1 MNAQYTRMLAEEARA
16 ALADR
21 AASGASSLNAAIA
34 EGDRELRARE
44 RIRREIV
51 REHFGVE
58 AEDDGKPK
66 PALAGKLARLL
77 RLS

>member
-1 MNAQYTRMLAEEARA
+1 MLVEEARA
-16 ALADR
+16 ALVDNADQ
-21 AASGASSLNAAIA
+21 AASGPSRLNSAIP

-51 REHFGVE
+51 REHFGAE
-58 AEDDGKPK
+58 AEDNETPRA
-66 PALAGKLARLL
+66 ALAGKLARLL

>member
-16 ALADR
+16 ALADN
-21 AASGASSLNAAIA
+21 AASAASSPTAVMS

-51 REHFGVE
+51 REHFGAE